1 MDWVNAI
8 CSTCCHQHL
17 WQFILEANVS
27 ETLWNPVLMYLRLQ
41 RKIPQQNSALICS
54 QQLPKDMFKL
64 SEKAEM
70 VGLREVFFLSS
81 CREFSKNTFSDLCLR
96 YLNTECVLFMN
107 FFRQYNTDM
116 SCCNHCCKSVFHQVQ
131 IIYGLLCFKHLTSDF
146 QIRKLFLSTYQT
158 NVHTFKVFWNDLES
172 HIKKV
177 RRETF
182 IYST

>member
-1 MDWVNAI
+1 
-8 CSTCCHQHL
+8 
-17 WQFILEANVS
+17 
-27 ETLWNPVLMYLRLQ
+27 
-41 RKIPQQNSALICS
+41 
-54 QQLPKDMFKL
+54 MFKL

-70 VGLREVFFLSS
+70 VGLREVFFFCLLVVNSQKIHFLTFALGIWTLSAY
-81 CREFSKNTFSDLCLR
+81 F
-96 YLNTECVLFMN
+96 FMN
-107 FFRQYNTDM
+107 FFRRYNTDM

-131 IIYGLLCFKHLTSDF
+131 IIYGLLCLGFIHSNIKHLTSDF